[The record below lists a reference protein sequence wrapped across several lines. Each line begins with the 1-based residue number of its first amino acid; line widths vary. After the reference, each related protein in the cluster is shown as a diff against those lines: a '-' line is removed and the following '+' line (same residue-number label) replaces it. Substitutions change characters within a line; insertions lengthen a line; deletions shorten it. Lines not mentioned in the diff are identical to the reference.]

1 MNRIKCL
8 VIDDEPI
15 ALKKME
21 TYFMKSTRLELVA
34 LCESPVEAL
43 PYLHTGQIDAM
54 FLDINMPDING
65 IDFLSSLPHPPLVV
79 FTTAYSEYA
88 VESYRWEAVDYLLKP
103 FDLAAFQRAA
113 LRLIQRFETKH
124 LNESPTVETG
134 SIYVKV
140 DYRYVNIRVDD
151 ILFIKGMNEYVQI
164 VSRGRRPLMSH
175 VSMRQILERLPGQ
188 FLQVHRSYIVNMTM
202 TREID
207 RMSIIIDDDGNN
219 RIPVGDNYRKDLQ
232 EYLQRHSLIRK

>member
-21 TYFMKSTRLELVA
+21 AYFMKSTRLELVA

-43 PYLHTGQIDAM
+43 PYLHTGEIDAM

-65 IDFLSSLPHPPLVV
+65 IDFLSSLPDPPLVV

-103 FDLAAFQRAA
+103 FDLAAFRRAA
-113 LRLIQRFETKH
+113 LRLIQRADARQ
-124 LNESPTVETG
+124 LNESPSVETG

-151 ILFIKGMNEYVQI
+151 ILYIKGMNEYVQI
-164 VSRGRRPLMSH
+164 FSRERRPLMSH
-175 VSMRQILERLPGQ
+175 ITMRQILERLPGQ

-207 RMSIIIDDDGNN
+207 RMSIIIDDEEST